1 MKKVFL
7 RDSVYKMM
15 LSISKIFWLLIILVA
30 VWYTFKIIEKRKTI
44 SKNND
49 KSQED
54 MSKKGID
61 AYKCDNLVA
70 GALVTN
76 VTTKNVLKNN
86 LKIAFWC

>member
-7 RDSVYKMM
+7 RDLVYKMM

-30 VWYTFKIIEKRKTI
+30 VWYTFKIIEKRKSI

-54 MSKKGID
+54 VSEKGID
-61 AYKCDNLVA
+61 AYKCDNC
-70 GALVTN
+70 GCWSPGD
-76 VTTKNVLKNN
+76 KCNN
-86 LKIAFWC
+86 KKCSKEQS